1 MHNCA
6 FMHNCYSNC
15 EYMHGYCSMCICY
28 FINFRSHL
36 FFSLFSLHN
45 QWTQFSSPHLLFSQM
60 HTNKHTHTHTQTNPH
75 GQTNKETDRSSWVLI
90 DAWSELVGP
99 NWCLTRAHRSWSLLD
114 WSFVLISTCGTI
126 RARGSFAWTELVG
139 PDQCLTRA
147 RGSWSMLVERSELVG
162 LLLERSLTEMG
173 LAWSELGRSDREGEL
188 ICVGIEMG
196 LAGDC
201 CWRWVEIEQ
210 QIGKWGEK
218 ERRHAS
224 KW

>member
-15 EYMHGYCSMCICY
+15 AYMHGYCSMCIYY

-90 DAWSELVGP
+90 DAWSELMGP
-99 NWCLTRAHRSWSLLD
+99 DWCLTRAHRSWSLLD
-114 WSFVLISTCGTI
+114 WSFVLIGACGTI
-126 RARGSFAWTELVG
+126 RARGSFAWTELDRDG
-139 PDQCLTRA
+139 SCLIGA
-147 RGSWSMLVERSELVG
+147 REIWPRGRVNLCWYRDG
-162 LLLERSLTEMG
+162 TCWRLLLEMG
-173 LAWSELGRSDREGEL
+173 RDRATNRKMGREREKAR
-188 ICVGIEMG
+188 V
-196 LAGDC
+196 
-201 CWRWVEIEQ
+201 
-210 QIGKWGEK
+210 
-218 ERRHAS
+218 
-224 KW
+224 